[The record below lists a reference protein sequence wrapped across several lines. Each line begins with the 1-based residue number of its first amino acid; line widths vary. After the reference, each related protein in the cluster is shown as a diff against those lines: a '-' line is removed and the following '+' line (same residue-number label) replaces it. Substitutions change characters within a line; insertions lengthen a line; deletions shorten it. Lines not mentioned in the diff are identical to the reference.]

1 VYKVLLPRLKAVW
14 VDRKHIGGRLLAS

>member
-14 VDRKHIGGRLLAS
+14 VDRKHIAGRLLAS